1 MRDPYSLEA
10 EQGVLGAMLIDPS
23 LIDVLTEDL
32 AATDFNWP
40 DNADI
45 FRAIVD
51 LHSSQQGV
59 DFLTVSEIIG
69 TLSDGSNAIAYVGE
83 IQRGTP
89 SVANAKAYAKIVKER
104 SLDRRLIQVAATI
117 HEIAHSST
125 DTPDKIAQAQT
136 EVLAVDGSSN
146 SADVVSA
153 WDVLVEHMPVLERRE
168 EMKGELDGL
177 STGLPDLD
185 EMLQGL
191 KPEQLIIIAGRPA
204 MGKAQPLGAKV
215 LLANGEFTTIGEI
228 ATGDQ
233 LASVDGRQSVVVG
246 VYPQGVRPIYRVTMA
261 DGRSVEADADHLWT
275 INSSKF
281 TGDKTLTTLE
291 LQQMLDRARYQGR
304 VTLKPHGGDF
314 GREADFGVDPWLL
327 GFLLGDGCLRKTV
340 RFSASE
346 QYILD
351 RVAVASGMVPRYVS
365 CYDYALTTERGQIN
379 PLLESIR
386 SLGLIGKYSSQKFV
400 PEIVFSCSKE
410 IRQGVLAGLIESDGW
425 CEKANS
431 LMFASSSEQLRDD
444 VAELVKSLGGYCSKT
459 TKGGRFY
466 SKDGERHDCLDSYV
480 ACIKMDNLSDFIRSP
495 RILKNIKPRR
505 LPSSPAVV
513 SVEYVRQDKAVCI
526 KVSHPSELYITDGY
540 LVTHNTT
547 LAMNI
552 AAHAGIRQSKKVQV
566 FSLEMSNGQLMD
578 RFLAAEGRVPL
589 QDIKSGRGFAGEN
602 GLKLTAAAGK
612 IRDSGLVMSDRAG
625 LSMSRIR
632 SIARRQKLRAGLDL
646 IIIDY
651 LQLLDEEGGSGN
663 RTEAVSAMSRG
674 AKLMAR
680 ELQVPVIMLSQLNR
694 SLESRP
700 NKRPMCS
707 DLRESGAIEQDADI
721 ILFVY
726 RDEIYHPDSE
736 YKGVAEIII
745 GKGRDIETGTVRS
758 CFNGQY
764 SRFDPLAP
772 GWIEPEYKQDKPK
785 RRGMD

>member
-51 LHSSQQGV
+51 LHSRQQGV
-59 DFLTVSEIIG
+59 DFLTVSELIG
-69 TLSDGSNAIAYVGE
+69 TLDSGDNALAYVAD

-125 DTPDKIAQAQT
+125 DTTDKIAQAQT

-204 MGKAQPLGAKV
+204 MGK
-215 LLANGEFTTIGEI
+215 
-228 ATGDQ
+228 
-233 LASVDGRQSVVVG
+233 
-246 VYPQGVRPIYRVTMA
+246 
-261 DGRSVEADADHLWT
+261 
-275 INSSKF
+275 
-281 TGDKTLTTLE
+281 
-291 LQQMLDRARYQGR
+291 
-304 VTLKPHGGDF
+304 
-314 GREADFGVDPWLL
+314 
-327 GFLLGDGCLRKTV
+327 
-340 RFSASE
+340 
-346 QYILD
+346 
-351 RVAVASGMVPRYVS
+351 
-365 CYDYALTTERGQIN
+365 
-379 PLLESIR
+379 
-386 SLGLIGKYSSQKFV
+386 
-400 PEIVFSCSKE
+400 
-410 IRQGVLAGLIESDGW
+410 
-425 CEKANS
+425 
-431 LMFASSSEQLRDD
+431 
-444 VAELVKSLGGYCSKT
+444 
-459 TKGGRFY
+459 
-466 SKDGERHDCLDSYV
+466 
-480 ACIKMDNLSDFIRSP
+480 
-495 RILKNIKPRR
+495 
-505 LPSSPAVV
+505 
-513 SVEYVRQDKAVCI
+513 
-526 KVSHPSELYITDGY
+526 
-540 LVTHNTT
+540 TT

-552 AAHAGIRQSKKVQV
+552 AANAGIRQAKKVQV

-736 YKGVAEIII
+736 YKGIAEIII

>member
-51 LHSSQQGV
+51 LHSRQQGV
-59 DFLTVSEIIG
+59 DFLTVSELIG
-69 TLSDGSNAIAYVGE
+69 TLDSGDNALAYVAD

-104 SLDRRLIQVAATI
+104 SLDRRLIHVAATI

-204 MGKAQPLGAKV
+204 MGK
-215 LLANGEFTTIGEI
+215 
-228 ATGDQ
+228 
-233 LASVDGRQSVVVG
+233 
-246 VYPQGVRPIYRVTMA
+246 
-261 DGRSVEADADHLWT
+261 
-275 INSSKF
+275 
-281 TGDKTLTTLE
+281 
-291 LQQMLDRARYQGR
+291 
-304 VTLKPHGGDF
+304 
-314 GREADFGVDPWLL
+314 
-327 GFLLGDGCLRKTV
+327 
-340 RFSASE
+340 
-346 QYILD
+346 
-351 RVAVASGMVPRYVS
+351 
-365 CYDYALTTERGQIN
+365 
-379 PLLESIR
+379 
-386 SLGLIGKYSSQKFV
+386 
-400 PEIVFSCSKE
+400 
-410 IRQGVLAGLIESDGW
+410 
-425 CEKANS
+425 
-431 LMFASSSEQLRDD
+431 
-444 VAELVKSLGGYCSKT
+444 
-459 TKGGRFY
+459 
-466 SKDGERHDCLDSYV
+466 
-480 ACIKMDNLSDFIRSP
+480 
-495 RILKNIKPRR
+495 
-505 LPSSPAVV
+505 
-513 SVEYVRQDKAVCI
+513 
-526 KVSHPSELYITDGY
+526 
-540 LVTHNTT
+540 TT

-552 AAHAGIRQSKKVQV
+552 AAHAGIRQGKKVQV

>member
-51 LHSSQQGV
+51 LHSRQQGV
-59 DFLTVSEIIG
+59 DFLTVSELIG
-69 TLSDGSNAIAYVGE
+69 TLDSGDNALAYVAD

-125 DTPDKIAQAQT
+125 GTPDKIAQAQT

-204 MGKAQPLGAKV
+204 MGK
-215 LLANGEFTTIGEI
+215 
-228 ATGDQ
+228 
-233 LASVDGRQSVVVG
+233 
-246 VYPQGVRPIYRVTMA
+246 
-261 DGRSVEADADHLWT
+261 
-275 INSSKF
+275 
-281 TGDKTLTTLE
+281 
-291 LQQMLDRARYQGR
+291 
-304 VTLKPHGGDF
+304 
-314 GREADFGVDPWLL
+314 
-327 GFLLGDGCLRKTV
+327 
-340 RFSASE
+340 
-346 QYILD
+346 
-351 RVAVASGMVPRYVS
+351 
-365 CYDYALTTERGQIN
+365 
-379 PLLESIR
+379 
-386 SLGLIGKYSSQKFV
+386 
-400 PEIVFSCSKE
+400 
-410 IRQGVLAGLIESDGW
+410 
-425 CEKANS
+425 
-431 LMFASSSEQLRDD
+431 
-444 VAELVKSLGGYCSKT
+444 
-459 TKGGRFY
+459 
-466 SKDGERHDCLDSYV
+466 
-480 ACIKMDNLSDFIRSP
+480 
-495 RILKNIKPRR
+495 
-505 LPSSPAVV
+505 
-513 SVEYVRQDKAVCI
+513 
-526 KVSHPSELYITDGY
+526 
-540 LVTHNTT
+540 TT

-552 AAHAGIRQSKKVQV
+552 AAHAGIRQAKKVQV

-772 GWIEPEYKQDKPK
+772 GWIEPEHKQDKPK

>member
-89 SVANAKAYAKIVKER
+89 SVANAKAYAKIVRER

-204 MGKAQPLGAKV
+204 MGK
-215 LLANGEFTTIGEI
+215 
-228 ATGDQ
+228 
-233 LASVDGRQSVVVG
+233 
-246 VYPQGVRPIYRVTMA
+246 
-261 DGRSVEADADHLWT
+261 
-275 INSSKF
+275 
-281 TGDKTLTTLE
+281 
-291 LQQMLDRARYQGR
+291 
-304 VTLKPHGGDF
+304 
-314 GREADFGVDPWLL
+314 
-327 GFLLGDGCLRKTV
+327 
-340 RFSASE
+340 
-346 QYILD
+346 
-351 RVAVASGMVPRYVS
+351 
-365 CYDYALTTERGQIN
+365 
-379 PLLESIR
+379 
-386 SLGLIGKYSSQKFV
+386 
-400 PEIVFSCSKE
+400 
-410 IRQGVLAGLIESDGW
+410 
-425 CEKANS
+425 
-431 LMFASSSEQLRDD
+431 
-444 VAELVKSLGGYCSKT
+444 
-459 TKGGRFY
+459 
-466 SKDGERHDCLDSYV
+466 
-480 ACIKMDNLSDFIRSP
+480 
-495 RILKNIKPRR
+495 
-505 LPSSPAVV
+505 
-513 SVEYVRQDKAVCI
+513 
-526 KVSHPSELYITDGY
+526 
-540 LVTHNTT
+540 TT

-552 AAHAGIRQSKKVQV
+552 AAHAGIRQAKKVQV

-602 GLKLTAAAGK
+602 ELKLTAAAGK

-651 LQLLDEEGGSGN
+651 LQLLDEEGSSGN

-785 RRGMD
+785 RRGMY

>member
-89 SVANAKAYAKIVKER
+89 SVANAKAYAKIVRER

-204 MGKAQPLGAKV
+204 MGK
-215 LLANGEFTTIGEI
+215 
-228 ATGDQ
+228 
-233 LASVDGRQSVVVG
+233 
-246 VYPQGVRPIYRVTMA
+246 
-261 DGRSVEADADHLWT
+261 
-275 INSSKF
+275 
-281 TGDKTLTTLE
+281 
-291 LQQMLDRARYQGR
+291 
-304 VTLKPHGGDF
+304 
-314 GREADFGVDPWLL
+314 
-327 GFLLGDGCLRKTV
+327 
-340 RFSASE
+340 
-346 QYILD
+346 
-351 RVAVASGMVPRYVS
+351 
-365 CYDYALTTERGQIN
+365 
-379 PLLESIR
+379 
-386 SLGLIGKYSSQKFV
+386 
-400 PEIVFSCSKE
+400 
-410 IRQGVLAGLIESDGW
+410 
-425 CEKANS
+425 
-431 LMFASSSEQLRDD
+431 
-444 VAELVKSLGGYCSKT
+444 
-459 TKGGRFY
+459 
-466 SKDGERHDCLDSYV
+466 
-480 ACIKMDNLSDFIRSP
+480 
-495 RILKNIKPRR
+495 
-505 LPSSPAVV
+505 
-513 SVEYVRQDKAVCI
+513 
-526 KVSHPSELYITDGY
+526 
-540 LVTHNTT
+540 TT

-552 AAHAGIRQSKKVQV
+552 AAHAGIRQAKKVQV

-602 GLKLTAAAGK
+602 ELKLTAAAGK

-651 LQLLDEEGGSGN
+651 LQLLDEEGSSGN

-726 RDEIYHPDSE
+726 RDEIYHPSSE

-785 RRGMD
+785 RRGMY

>member
-32 AATDFNWP
+32 SATDFNWP

-51 LHSSQQGV
+51 LHSRQQGV
-59 DFLTVSEIIG
+59 DFLTVSELIG
-69 TLSDGSNAIAYVGE
+69 TLDSGDNALAYVAD

-177 STGLPDLD
+177 STGIPDLD

-204 MGKAQPLGAKV
+204 MGK
-215 LLANGEFTTIGEI
+215 
-228 ATGDQ
+228 
-233 LASVDGRQSVVVG
+233 
-246 VYPQGVRPIYRVTMA
+246 
-261 DGRSVEADADHLWT
+261 
-275 INSSKF
+275 
-281 TGDKTLTTLE
+281 
-291 LQQMLDRARYQGR
+291 
-304 VTLKPHGGDF
+304 
-314 GREADFGVDPWLL
+314 
-327 GFLLGDGCLRKTV
+327 
-340 RFSASE
+340 
-346 QYILD
+346 
-351 RVAVASGMVPRYVS
+351 
-365 CYDYALTTERGQIN
+365 
-379 PLLESIR
+379 
-386 SLGLIGKYSSQKFV
+386 
-400 PEIVFSCSKE
+400 
-410 IRQGVLAGLIESDGW
+410 
-425 CEKANS
+425 
-431 LMFASSSEQLRDD
+431 
-444 VAELVKSLGGYCSKT
+444 
-459 TKGGRFY
+459 
-466 SKDGERHDCLDSYV
+466 
-480 ACIKMDNLSDFIRSP
+480 
-495 RILKNIKPRR
+495 
-505 LPSSPAVV
+505 
-513 SVEYVRQDKAVCI
+513 
-526 KVSHPSELYITDGY
+526 
-540 LVTHNTT
+540 TT

-552 AAHAGIRQSKKVQV
+552 AAHAGIRQGKKVQV
-566 FSLEMSNGQLMD
+566 FSLEMSNGQLID

-651 LQLLDEEGGSGN
+651 LQLLDEEVGSGN